1 MNGTVD
7 HHAEQDKP
15 SSEAQILHVPAHL
28 LEPRTKIMMMRMV
41 IVIILMMMGH
51 EYICGTVWMASVR
64 VGGGKDAECYAE
76 HILMETV

>member
-1 MNGTVD
+1 
-7 HHAEQDKP
+7 
-15 SSEAQILHVPAHL
+15 
-28 LEPRTKIMMMRMV
+28 
-41 IVIILMMMGH
+41 MGH